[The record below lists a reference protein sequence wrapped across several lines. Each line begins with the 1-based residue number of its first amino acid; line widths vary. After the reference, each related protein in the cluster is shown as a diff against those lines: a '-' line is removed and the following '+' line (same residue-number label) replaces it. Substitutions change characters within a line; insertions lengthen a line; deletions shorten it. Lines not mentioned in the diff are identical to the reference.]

1 MAAWM
6 AVAQAAP
13 VQTARILKTAILKT
27 VRVNYLKKIKGCIKV
42 GKSLFD
48 TPLLL

>member
-6 AVAQAAP
+6 VAAQAAP
-13 VQTARILKTAILKT
+13 VQRARILKTVTLKT
-27 VRVNYLKKIKGCIKV
+27 ARANYLKKIKGCIKV

-48 TPLLL
+48 TLLLI